1 MKKLVTRRPGQ
12 ARLGHSV
19 AKNTVAR
26 PGRAGWLLGLIAL
39 LILAIAG
46 PESATAQSA
55 GAFIEDNGLVV
66 MEVESVERPFNW
78 NFETSIEGFVG
89 DGYLRYIGSNH
100 FNEPGIDVLEFDVVI
115 TNPGE
120 YKMFLWANHF
130 DAPEPDQ
137 NNDAWT
143 KMNDGDWIKTVHPGP
158 RQDEGWTFHTQWVE
172 VISGVETFSE
182 PTYQLDAGVHKFYIS
197 GRSWNYRMDRV
208 HIWKN
213 DAPFKVSYDVAAMNI
228 HPESER
234 DNTILTVTPDPV
246 TFSPTAVGL
255 SSELSATL
263 NNDGD
268 EVINISSVSITGD
281 NASEFSTDFSG
292 SLPVPANG
300 FSNINVSLAPAS
312 NGTKVATM
320 SIVHDGL
327 NSPTTVNLF
336 GTGTSGGSGTTVLF
350 RVNAG
355 GPLIPDAN
363 GDWEEDQTAVEGHD
377 NGTTE
382 LGTPHPY
389 VNSVANGDWAF
400 GRSDEVTL
408 DFSVPP
414 GTPTSLF
421 NSGRW
426 DPLNLPTQQWDIPVD
441 AGTEIEV
448 RLYFAEQLFEAP
460 DVPADQ
466 GWPRVFDV
474 EVDGVIYPQLDDLN
488 IFDEAGHDTGMMRSV
503 VLISD
508 GNLDI
513 DLLNISHDPL
523 IQGIEVLEVGS
534 ISRAMDEGW
543 NMVGVPTSPSN
554 TSYTAVFDEV
564 SPITEPFLWDGGNYV
579 QSTTVTAGVGYWI
592 KVPAVGSQSFSDAA
606 VNELTLNLTEGWN
619 MIAGPACVI
628 PWDDISDSG
637 NILIDETLYGYSNGY
652 VTSSAMLPGSGYWL
666 RTSAAGSITMNC
678 GVAGKLSRVEF
689 KKADAL
695 GNFGMLHVSDEA
707 GMSQSLYFG
716 SELAA
721 GIDARSFSMPPRGQ
735 QGDFDVRFTDS
746 SRLSEGEEQIVRLQ
760 SSNYP
765 LVVRLDRKPD
775 VLFGPVVVE
784 ELAGSE
790 VVKLHTMDADDAI
803 TISNNNVTALRIKS
817 VDAID
822 TTLPDTFT
830 LQGNYPNPFNPSTQV
845 VFDMPEAGV
854 VKVEVYDLLGRNVMS
869 VPAQDI
875 AAGAGK
881 QVQIDGASLASGTY
895 LYHVTVEMASQSITK
910 VGRMTLIK

>member
-1 MKKLVTRRPGQ
+1 MKKLVTN
-12 ARLGHSV
+12 RLFPMGMGHSV
-19 AKNTVAR
+19 ARHVTA
-26 PGRAGWLLGLIAL
+26 GFGSAGWLFGLMAL
-39 LILAIAG
+39 FIMTA
-46 PESATAQSA
+46 PQSATAQDA
-55 GAFIEDNGLVV
+55 GAFVENNGLVV

-78 NFETSIEGFVG
+78 KFEDTVEGFVG

-100 FNEPGIDVLEFDVVI
+100 FNEPGIDILEFDVVI
-115 TNPGE
+115 INPGE

-143 KMNDGDWIKTVHPGP
+143 KMDDGDWIKTVHPGP
-158 RQDEGWTFHTQWVE
+158 RQEEGWSFHTQWVE
-172 VISGVETFSE
+172 VINGVETFSE

-213 DAPFKVSYDVAAMNI
+213 DAPFKVPYDVAAMNI

-255 SSELSATL
+255 SADISATL
-263 NNDGD
+263 NNEGD
-268 EVINISSVSITGD
+268 DPINISSITVTGD

-292 SLPVPANG
+292 SLTVAAGG
-300 FSNINVSLAPAS
+300 FSNLNVTLAPNS
-312 NGTKVATM
+312 NGTKVASL

-355 GPLIPDAN
+355 GPLIEDAN
-363 GDWEEDQTAVEGHD
+363 GDWEEDQTAITGHD

-382 LGTPHPY
+382 VGIPHPY

-400 GRSDEVTL
+400 GRADEVTL

-414 GTPTSLF
+414 GTPASLF

-426 DPLNLPTQQWDIPVD
+426 DPVNLPTQQWDIPID
-441 AGTEIEV
+441 NGTEVEV

-474 EVDGVIYPQLDDLN
+474 EIDGVIYPQFDDLN
-488 IFDEAGHDTGMMRSV
+488 IYEEAGHDTGMMRSV

-523 IQGIEVLEVGS
+523 VQGIEVLEVGS

-543 NMVGVPTSPSN
+543 NMVGVPTSPSDG
-554 TSYTAVFDEV
+554 SYTAVFNDV
-564 SPITEPFLWDGGNYV
+564 SPITEPFLWDGSNYV
-579 QSTTVTAGVGYWI
+579 QSSTVTAGVGYWI
-592 KVPAVGSQSFSDAA
+592 KVPAASSQSFSDAA
-606 VNELTLNLTEGWN
+606 VNSLTLNLVEGWN
-619 MIAGPACVI
+619 MIAGPACVV
-628 PWDDISDSG
+628 PWGDISDAG

-652 VTSSAMLPGSGYWL
+652 VTSAALLPGSGYWV
-666 RTSAAGSITMNC
+666 RTSVAGSITMDC
-678 GVAGKLSRVEF
+678 GTGKVSGIQREQGDV
-689 KKADAL
+689 L
-695 GNFGMLHVSDEA
+695 GNFGMLRVSDEA
-707 GMSQSLYFG
+707 GMSQALYFG

-721 GIDARSFSMPPRGQ
+721 GLDKRSFSMPPRSQ
-735 QGDFDVRFTDS
+735 QGDFDVRFNDS
-746 SRLSEGEEQIVRLQ
+746 SRLSEADEQIVRLQ
-760 SSNYP
+760 SESYP

-775 VLFGPVVVE
+775 VLFGPVVIE
-784 ELAGSE
+784 ELVGGE
-790 VVKLHTMDADDAI
+790 VVKQHQLDADDAV
-803 TISNNNVTALRIKS
+803 TISNDNVTALRIKS
-817 VDAID
+817 VDSID
-822 TTLPDTFT
+822 ATLPETFT

-854 VKVEVYDLLGRNVMS
+854 VKVDVYDLLGRNVMS
-869 VPAQDI
+869 VPTQDI

-881 QVQIDGASLASGTY
+881 QVQIDASSLASGTY